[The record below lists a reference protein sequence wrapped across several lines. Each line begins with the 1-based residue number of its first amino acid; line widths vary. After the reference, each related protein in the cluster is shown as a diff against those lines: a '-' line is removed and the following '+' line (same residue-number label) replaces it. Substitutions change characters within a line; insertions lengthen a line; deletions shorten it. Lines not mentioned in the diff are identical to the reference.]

1 MKVYQPCYYNGL
13 NYEDSHEIDSKYIY
27 KNVEEAIKEIENYG
41 IFDMKSEEYEYER
54 YDSEPEM
61 YEKLIFNVLKNKT
74 SIYINGYEERFY
86 FEPRYYHRGYAYI
99 KVFELK

>member
-13 NYEDSHEIDSKYIY
+13 SYEDRHEIDSKYIY
-27 KNVEEAIKEIENYG
+27 KNVEEAIKEIEDYG
-41 IFDMKSEEYEYER
+41 IFDTKPEEYEYDR

-61 YEKLIFNVLKNKT
+61 YKKLIFNVLKSN
-74 SIYINGYEERFY
+74 SVLINGYEERFY
-86 FEPRYYHRGYAYI
+86 LEPQYYHEGYAYI